1 MKTVAVTKQIPVAAD
16 TAWTIIRTGDKMD
29 RWSPPVTACSLEGSG
44 PGARRVCIISDK
56 QLDEVIETVDDSA
69 RVFQYRIVRQD
80 LMPVANVLGTIHIAP
95 VSEQSCQVLWL
106 TNFDMLDE
114 AAWPQVKEGMEGLYS
129 VSIDGLAT
137 AAA

>member
-1 MKTVAVTKQIPVAAD
+1 MKTVAVTKQIPVAAAV
-16 TAWTIIRTGDKMD
+16 AWAIIRTGDKMD

-44 PGARRVCIISDK
+44 PGARRVCIINDK

-80 LMPVANVLGTIHIAP
+80 LMPIANVLGTIHIAP
-95 VSEQSCQVLWL
+95 VSEQSCRVLWL

-114 AAWPQVKEGMEGLYS
+114 AAWPQVKEGMEGFYS